1 MSALIRKTRRAVNAG
16 VLKRSLAQR
25 FGADE
30 LAMENARH
38 VAVYP
43 RLGIAYNRIKKNANS
58 TTVALL
64 YKLEH
69 GEVPEGRGAK
79 LGSDHLA
86 KASFATL
93 RSAADLH
100 YMVIVRNPYSRVLS
114 AFLNKFAK
122 PAYVERFG
130 EISLDRDGFGKF
142 IDWLARDGLNE
153 DLHWAPQQDM
163 MFLPAARYDTI
174 LRFED
179 FPDAL
184 VRFLQAQDIDLSKD
198 APEILDSVN
207 AETRSR
213 AGSKLQQF
221 YTLRTVEQIAE
232 LFRSD
237 FDELGYSKTFE
248 DAL

>member
-1 MSALIRKTRRAVNAG
+1 MP
-16 VLKRSLAQR
+16 R
-25 FGADE
+25 FGADN

-43 RLGIAYNRIKKNANS
+43 KLGIAYNRIKKNANS

-93 RSAADLH
+93 RAADRLH

-122 PAYVERFG
+122 QKYLDAYG
-130 EISLDRDGFGKF
+130 NITLDREGFARF
-142 IDWLARDGLNE
+142 LDWLSMDGLNK
-153 DLHWAPQQDM
+153 DLHWAPQHNM
-163 MFLPAARYDTI
+163 MFLPASAYDTI
-174 LRFED
+174 LKFED
-179 FPDAL
+179 FPQTL
-184 VRFLQAQDIDLSKD
+184 VSFLTERQIDLPKD
-198 APEILDSVN
+198 APELIDTVN

-213 AGSKLQQF
+213 ASKKLQQF
-221 YTLRTVEQIAE
+221 YTPETAAQVAE
-232 LFRSD
+232 LFEHD
-237 FDELGYSKTFE
+237 FRAFGYSKDFE